1 MNTMR
6 KWNNVV
12 SVITAVMGAF
22 IITLAKKFPIKSEG
36 DPGAGFWPLTLGTLL
51 VICAIVLF
59 ISNIIHKDK
68 EERKSVILGSEAN
81 KCVYSIMGI
90 IVIFCIALYVLGF
103 YISTLIFIP
112 TVMYLLDTRDKKL
125 MVITSITTVAAIYI
139 IFGVLLKT
147 QLPNPIFIN

>member
-12 SVITAVMGAF
+12 SVITGLVGAF
-22 IITLAKKFPIKSEG
+22 IITLAKKFPIKYGG
-36 DPGAGFWPLTLGTLL
+36 DPGAGFWPLMLGLLL

-68 EERKSVILGSEAN
+68 EEKKSVVLNSDAN
-81 KCVYSIMGI
+81 KCVYSMMVVIIM
-90 IVIFCIALYVLGF
+90 FCIGLYVLGF
-103 YISTLIFIP
+103 YISTLVFIP

-125 MVITSITTVAAIYI
+125 MTITSITTVLAIYI